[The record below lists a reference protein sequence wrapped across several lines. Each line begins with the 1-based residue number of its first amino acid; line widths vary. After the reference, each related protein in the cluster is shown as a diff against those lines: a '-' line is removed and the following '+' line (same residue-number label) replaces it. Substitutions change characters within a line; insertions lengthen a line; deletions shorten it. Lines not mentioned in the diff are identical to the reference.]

1 MRAKC
6 MYYACMSVAIQI
18 RDVPTDVRDA
28 LAGAASRKGQSMQAF
43 LLDVLEREAGFS
55 RNMEILDALEPLRR
69 PIPPELSPE
78 TIIREGRDRGF
89 EFERAGY

>member
-1 MRAKC
+1 MMRAKC

-55 RNMEILDALEPLRR
+55 RNMEILDQLYGLRIHLPEDAL
-69 PIPPELSPE
+69 PPEA
-78 TIIREGRDRGF
+78 IIREGRDGGF
-89 EFERAGY
+89 EIDRT